1 MSLLNDLQK
10 DMVQAMKAKDKTRLS
25 VIRMVRASLQNE
37 AIQKGSDLS
46 TDNELSVL
54 SRELKQRRESLEEFQ
69 KAGRD
74 DLVDQLENEIIILQQ
89 YMPAQLST
97 EEITK
102 LVKEAIHAVNAT
114 SVNEFGKVMGYLM
127 PNVKGKADGSK
138 VQQIVKEQLQ
148 A

>member
-114 SVNEFGKVMGYLM
+114 SVKEFGKVMGYLM